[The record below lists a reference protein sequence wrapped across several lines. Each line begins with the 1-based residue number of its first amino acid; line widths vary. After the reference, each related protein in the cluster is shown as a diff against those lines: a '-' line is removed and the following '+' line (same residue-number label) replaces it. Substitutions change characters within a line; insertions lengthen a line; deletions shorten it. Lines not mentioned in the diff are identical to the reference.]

1 MEFGLCNCDIEL
13 FFTHQTYR
21 ITRRF
26 SVIFVNDV
34 LEENLQFHQIVVYVD
49 VVIRV
54 ETWTQF
60 LLETL

>member
-1 MEFGLCNCDIEL
+1 MEL

-21 ITRRF
+21 ITGRF
-26 SVIFVNDV
+26 SVTFVNDV

-54 ETWTQF
+54 EIWTQF